1 MSVGEL
7 VVSIIGDMKAL
18 HQAFKDIDTEL
29 SGVASSFQTQGAKI
43 SSAGSAMTTRI
54 TAPIA
59 AATVAIGAA
68 THSALG
74 FETGMAQTF
83 TLLPDLSEEAMSG
96 MSEDMLDFSKEMGV
110 MTNEATPALY
120 QAISASVPKDNVFEF
135 LATAQKA
142 AVGGSTELETSV
154 DGISSVVNA
163 YGRDVIE
170 ATEASDLM
178 FTAVKLGKTSFGEL
192 SSSLYNVI
200 PYSSAAG
207 VAFSDVTAALSTITA
222 QGTPTTVAT
231 TQVRQMLVELSDSG
245 SAVGKVFQEVAGVSF
260 KEFIAQGGNTQQA
273 LQLLEGHAATT
284 GVGVDELFGSVE
296 AGAAVLGLTG
306 KSTEK
311 FASDLAAMQDSA
323 GATDAAYKKMNDTGE
338 RAIAQIKASL
348 NVGMVE
354 LGNEFLPMLKEDL
367 LPIIQD
373 TLIPFLENVALPAI
387 SGLVKLFGSLPKPVQ
402 MLIIGLVGLLAALGP
417 VLLIVGAMAS
427 SVGSIVGLFATGGA
441 LAGAGGVVM
450 SLLSAIVPLLPVI
463 ALLVGAAMAAYY
475 AFIHWEEIKEIA
487 GKVWEYVKEGIVKIV
502 EYLTGVD
509 LTDEGTSL
517 IDKLKAG
524 ILVAIYGVP
533 LLFLKMAD
541 GILEK
546 LTGISLYDAGMDL
559 IGTFTAGITDK
570 MSGAYNAV
578 KNGLSDINLLLPHSP
593 AKEGPFKKLPN
604 WDALFVDPVQDS
616 MGNMQ
621 ATSLNGLQTVAGTIQ
636 QAGSST
642 TNNTF
647 GGNEFSIQS
656 VNLSQDYPFEKFA
669 RDMEQY
675 NRQKRIKRGIPS

>member
-18 HQAFKDIDTEL
+18 HQAFKDIDKEL
-29 SGVASSFQTQGAKI
+29 GGVAASFQTQGAKI
-43 SSAGSAMTTRI
+43 SKAGSSMTTGI
-54 TAPIA
+54 TAPIS
-59 AATVAIGAA
+59 ATVAAIGVA
-68 THSALG
+68 TYSAMG
-74 FETGMAQTF
+74 FETGMAETF

-96 MSEDMLDFSKEMGV
+96 MSEDMLDFSREMGV
-110 MTNEATPALY
+110 LTDEATPALY
-120 QAISASVPKDNVFEF
+120 QAISAGVPKDNVFEF
-135 LATAQKA
+135 LTTAQKA

-154 DGISSVVNA
+154 DGITSVVNA
-163 YGRDVIE
+163 YGRDVID

-192 SSSLYNVI
+192 SASLFNVI

-207 VAFSDVTAALSTITA
+207 VAFGDVTAALSTITA

-260 KEFIAQGGNTQQA
+260 KEFIAQGGNVQGA
-273 LQLLEGHAATT
+273 LQLLEGHADTT

-306 KSTEK
+306 KGTQK
-311 FASDLAAMQDSA
+311 FTDDLAAMQDSA
-323 GATDAAYKKMNDTGE
+323 GATDTAYQRMNETNE
-338 RAIAQIKASL
+338 RTIEQIKA
-348 NVGMVE
+348 E
-354 LGNEFLPMLKEDL
+354 LGALLIELGDEFLPMLKDDL
-367 LPIIQD
+367 LPIIKD
-373 TLIPFLENVALPAI
+373 TLVPFLRDVALPVI
-387 SGLVKLFGSLPKPVQ
+387 SGMVKLFGDLPKPVQ
-402 MLIIGLVGLLAALGP
+402 TLIIGLVGLLAALGP

-427 SVGSIVGLFATGGA
+427 SVGSIVALFSTGGL
-441 LAGAGGVVM
+441 LAGAVPIVM
-450 SLLSAIVPLLPVI
+450 GLLSAIVPLLPII
-463 ALLVGAAMAAYY
+463 AALVAAGYAVYY
-475 AFIHWEEIKEIA
+475 AFTHWEEIKEIA
-487 GKVWEYVKEGIVKIV
+487 GKVWEYVKEGIVNVV

-524 ILVAIYGVP
+524 ILVALYGVP
-533 LLFLKMAD
+533 LLFVKMAD
-541 GILEK
+541 SVLEK
-546 LTGISLYDAGMDL
+546 LTGFSLYDAGMDL
-559 IGTFTAGITDK
+559 IGTFTDGISDK

-578 KNGLSDINLLLPHSP
+578 KDGLADINLLLPHSP
-593 AKEGPFKKLPN
+593 AKEGPFKQLPN

-621 ATSLNGLQTVAGTIQ
+621 NTALGGLQTVAGTLQNTTQ
-636 QAGSST
+636 QT

-669 RDMEQY
+669 NDMEKY